1 MTRRDG
7 LGGDGQFSRE
17 TSLGYAVNFVG
28 RAFAR
33 ALERRLALHGVA
45 LGQFPLLLTL
55 WEEDGLTQSEIA
67 RRLLIEQPTVANT
80 LKRMERDGLIVA
92 SADPQN
98 RRLVRIGLT
107 AKGTIDL
114 RQHRAG
120 LEGTIVPAYFF
131 NQLLGNI
138 PLLGRLFSPETGGGV
153 FAATYAVRG
162 PLKDPA
168 VTVNPLSAL
177 TPGVLRKLFGLF

>member
-17 TSLGYAVNFVG
+17 TSLGYVVNFVG

-107 AKGTIDL
+107 AKGRALENVLIAEA
-114 RQHRAG
+114 QAVNKAAVAG
-120 LEGTIVPAYFF
+120 LTRRDAALFLDLARRMARNLAEDTPSSERPA
-131 NQLLGNI
+131 
-138 PLLGRLFSPETGGGV
+138 E
-153 FAATYAVRG
+153 
-162 PLKDPA
+162 
-168 VTVNPLSAL
+168 
-177 TPGVLRKLFGLF
+177 